1 MSSDFDSPASAVRAY
16 GQGAVG
22 LDVVAAVF
30 DDFLAEGIQLEDLIR
45 TVDDACDQAWV
56 DADQHARLRA
66 TIADSMTLYAG
77 PADATAEPA
86 AEATATDADTEQD
99 AAPISR
105 TRVVSS
111 ADSAADDPV
120 QVGPGTRLRDR
131 FIIDEV
137 LGAGGMGT
145 VYRGRDALKL
155 EARDRNPYLAIK
167 VLNETFARRPDAF
180 IALQREASRQQRL
193 AHPNI
198 ATVFDF
204 DRSGGTMFITMELL
218 EGRTLDQFIRAE
230 VRKRGGMPLD
240 EAMPLIEQM
249 CSALSHAH
257 QRGIVH
263 ADFKPGNCFLTDSG
277 ELKVLDFGIA
287 RAMKDPAGS
296 PQDQTLFD
304 PRSMGALTPAYAS
317 PEMLNNSHAA
327 DPRDDLYALA
337 CVTYELLTGIHPFKR
352 VPADEAMDQGQVP
365 ERIKA
370 LSRRQNAT
378 LQRGLAFER
387 EARIGS
393 ADEFLQ
399 GLKDGHSFRVG
410 RTVAQAGIAVL
421 VLVVFGAIAVNY
433 LRDME
438 QRRLADALAGGD
450 PAAVSGAL
458 EDVLA
463 LAPGPSQRALV
474 ANRDA
479 LVSYFEARYQAQMAE
494 PLDAVPFQAVA
505 ALLDTA
511 ARVLPDSAAVRDIQE
526 DFTRRRGA
534 YLSDLSER
542 FDAFLQ
548 PEYLVPS
555 SNRDDLHD
563 LLQDIARVDPEHP
576 LLVDLRVATAYADAA
591 RDAVS
596 AGDLDAAQ
604 QIVNSGLVLR
614 VDDPA
619 LLDIEDQINAAQ
631 EAAARLQRIDELE
644 RELVAR
650 SGAMEGPG
658 DLAAVARLRSDLA
671 ALEPDSAALA
681 EGTARAES
689 WLAPRLTAAL
699 EADNLPELDQF
710 LADYREPLE
719 ALGQGDRLQALASHR
734 RELTARR
741 DDLLTEVR
749 ATLTAD
755 APLAARQGALQSA
768 LAEIERLDPALL
780 AESSLA
786 ADIAQGQSSRAE
798 VAAMAYDWDLARS
811 ELGLVTELGLGAET
825 SSFVDERL
833 RLLDEREQVFAAQVA
848 ADRAADAERRRAT
861 AIAAAE
867 RDVNLALDGLT
878 LDGAGVD
885 DLTAAARRLAALDGD
900 NPLIGSANQQASER
914 MLEAARAAADG
925 SGFARAYALIELAE
939 GLAPDAEAPALTR
952 QAIQERESQ
961 YRAQRQQAAVDAAI
975 ADLERQLNPAA
986 PLQDADARAR
996 VAQDLRALADIASAE
1011 TVADLQARFAE
1022 SYLNLADGLIEQKR
1036 FSAAETLLA
1045 EARGLDA
1052 DAPGLAPA
1060 QRSLDAAREAYRVER
1075 ARLEREAQVAAAE
1088 QRFRSELSSGQLE
1101 RARSTLDEAVALAP
1115 DDSYLRE
1122 EAPLALARSYALRV
1136 EQRVA
1141 AGDFGGA
1148 ERALADGRAV
1158 TTDYPRWAALS
1169 ALIAAERAHGQVD
1182 GWVADPGAASTE
1194 QVRGWLDDVRRH
1206 QGDAYPAQ
1214 ESAWID
1220 RAVASLQARR
1230 GEPLSYNR
1238 ALSRYQDVWPR
1249 AERLNL
1255 PVLSTAPVARATVE
1269 TPARSDPAPRNE
1281 PAADRS
1287 APAAP
1292 RATPDEPAAV
1302 ADRDPP
1308 VPVATAEAET
1318 ANGADDGT
1326 GAAAVV
1332 TESGAAAGGQAADVA
1347 GPAPEIELA
1356 SLPTQRQAPQA
1367 PADPGLDPQ
1376 VLLGRWCGGDVD
1388 LEFTSESLRFLLGR
1402 QAVEYRIEGYT
1413 SDGAR
1418 NITVEWEDPRQGT
1431 MLMEFGDFSGDGASM
1446 QQLRG
1451 KRARDSDWQE
1461 YGRAFSRCG

>member
-1 MSSDFDSPASAVRAY
+1 MSTDFDSPASAVRAY

-30 DDFLAEGIQLEDLIR
+30 DDFLAEGTQLEDLIR
-45 TVDDACDQAWV
+45 AVDEACDREWV
-56 DADQHARLRA
+56 DVDQHARLRA
-66 TIADSMTLYAG
+66 TIADSMTLFAG
-77 PADATAEPA
+77 ALDATAEPA
-86 AEATATDADTEQD
+86 GGPADTGADTEQD

-218 EGRTLDQFIRAE
+218 EGRTLDQFIRAD

-365 ERIKA
+365 ERIKS
-370 LSRRQNAT
+370 LSRRQNAI

-387 EARIGS
+387 EDRIGS
-393 ADEFLQ
+393 ADEFLE
-399 GLKDGHSFRVG
+399 GLREGHSFRVG

-438 QRRLADALAGGD
+438 QRTLADALARGD
-450 PAAVSGAL
+450 PAVVDAAL
-458 EDVLA
+458 QDVLT
-463 LAPGPSQRALV
+463 LAPGASQRALV
-474 ANRDA
+474 ANRDG
-479 LVSYFEARYQAQMAE
+479 LVGYFDGRYQALMSE
-494 PLDAVPFQAVA
+494 PLDAVPFQTVA
-505 ALLDTA
+505 ALLATA
-511 ARVLPDSAAVRDIQE
+511 DVVLPDSAAVRDLRE

-542 FDAFLQ
+542 FEAFLQ
-548 PEYLVPS
+548 PEFLVPS
-555 SNRDDLHD
+555 TNRDDLHD
-563 LLQDIARVDPEHP
+563 LLQDIARVDPQHP

-591 RDAVS
+591 QDAVE

-631 EAAARLQRIDELE
+631 EAAARLARIEDLE
-644 RELVAR
+644 RDLLAGSAALESAAAVFADDLVAI
-650 SGAMEGPG
+650 
-658 DLAAVARLRSDLA
+658 ARQHADLA
-671 ALEPDSAALA
+671 ALQSDSAVLDVAM
-681 EGTARAES
+681 ERVDG
-689 WLAPRLTAAL
+689 WLAPRVARAL
-699 EADNLPELDQF
+699 ESNNLPDLEDF
-710 LADYREPLE
+710 LAEFRSALE
-719 ALGQGDRLQALASHR
+719 TLGRADQLDALATHR
-734 RELTARR
+734 RELADRR
-741 DDLLTEVR
+741 DQQVAEARKTLTEE
-749 ATLTAD
+749 
-755 APLAARQGALQSA
+755 APLAERQAALQAA
-768 LAEIERLDPALL
+768 LQEIDRLDPDYL
-780 AESSLA
+780 ADSSLP
-786 ADIAQGQSSRAE
+786 ADIVQGQSSRAE
-798 VAAMAYDWDLARS
+798 VAAMAYDWDQARG
-811 ELGLVTELGLGAET
+811 ELKLVTELGLGAET
-825 SSFVDERL
+825 SAFVDERL
-833 RLLDEREQVFAAQVA
+833 GLLAEREQVFQAQVA
-848 ADRAADAERRRAT
+848 ADRAADAERRRTA

-867 RDVNLALDGLT
+867 ADVTQALESLT
-878 LDGAGVD
+878 LDSAGVD
-885 DLTAAARRLAALDGD
+885 SLTAAARRLAALDAD
-900 NPLIGSANQQASER
+900 NPRIQSATEAASER
-914 MLEAARAAADG
+914 MLEAARQAADG
-925 SGFARAYALIELAE
+925 SGFARAYTLIELAE
-939 GLAPDAEAPALTR
+939 GLAPEAQGPVRTR
-952 QAIQERESQ
+952 AAIEEREAQ
-961 YRAQRQQAAVDAAI
+961 YQAQRQQAAVDAAV
-975 ADLERQLNPAA
+975 ADLERQLNPAQR
-986 PLQDADARAR
+986 LQDADARAQA
-996 VAQDLRALADIASAE
+996 VQDLRALVGIGAADGTVRDLE
-1011 TVADLQARFAE
+1011 TRFAE
-1022 SYLNLADGLIEQKR
+1022 SYLDLAQGLIEQKR
-1036 FSAAETLLA
+1036 FSAAETLLEEA
-1045 EARGLDA
+1045 RALDGNARGL
-1052 DAPGLAPA
+1052 GPA
-1060 QRSLDAAREAYRVER
+1060 QQSLDAARSAYRVER
-1075 ARLEREAQVAAAE
+1075 ARLEREARVAAAE

-1101 RARSTLDEAVALAP
+1101 RARATLEEAESLAP
-1115 DDSYLRE
+1115 DGSYLRQ
-1122 EAPLALARSYALRV
+1122 EAPLALAGSYALRI
-1136 EQRVA
+1136 EQRAA
-1141 AGDFGGA
+1141 AGDLGGA
-1148 ERALADGRAV
+1148 ERALTEGRAV
-1158 TTDYPRWAALS
+1158 VTDYPRWPALAAL
-1169 ALIAAERAHGQVD
+1169 IDAERAHGQVD
-1182 GWVADPGAASTE
+1182 GWLANPETASTQ
-1194 QVRGWLDDVRRH
+1194 QVRGWLDEVRRY
-1206 QGDAYPAQ
+1206 QGEAYATQ

-1220 RAVASLQARR
+1220 LAVAGLQARR
-1230 GEPLSYNR
+1230 AEPLSYNR
-1238 ALSRYQDVWPR
+1238 ALSRYQDVWPQ
-1249 AERLNL
+1249 AQRLDL
-1255 PVLSTAPVARATVE
+1255 PVLSTAEA
-1269 TPARSDPAPRNE
+1269 PART
-1281 PAADRS
+1281 
-1287 APAAP
+1287 APAVVERQPP
-1292 RATPDEPAAV
+1292 RPEPEPERV
-1302 ADRDPP
+1302 AD
-1308 VPVATAEAET
+1308 
-1318 ANGADDGT
+1318 
-1326 GAAAVV
+1326 
-1332 TESGAAAGGQAADVA
+1332 A
-1347 GPAPEIELA
+1347 GPANGDTAVRAADAAGTAVVVAEADSASDREIAEGEAGPAAEVELA
-1356 SLPTQRQAPQA
+1356 SLPAERTTPPA

-1388 LEFTSESLRFLLGR
+1388 LEFTRDSLRFLLGR
-1402 QAVEYRIEGYT
+1402 QSVEYRIEAYQ
-1413 SDGAR
+1413 SEDAR

-1451 KRARDSDWQE
+1451 KRARDSAWQE